1 MAATLPAVRLSP
13 PDGRCRRARLLLADG
28 ARTTVY
34 IACYDAARTEIKLA
48 VLRGQ
53 RLEPWCAR
61 RNVREALVGGFFTH
75 AGGVPLGE
83 VRTSGVERRYVPFDP
98 PWHAVRA
105 CVHVHGGKARI
116 ARRDRL
122 PVAPRG
128 HLLQAGPMLV
138 AAGAPAFDPAADTEG
153 FSAGSHQFDQDITVG
168 RHPRAALG
176 LAQGRIVAVACD
188 GRARHDAG
196 LTLTELSHLMLALGC
211 EDALNLDGGRSTSLV
226 SEGRLRNRPRGE
238 YEELEPGGR
247 PISTAL
253 VFLPRSRS
261 SPTGRPGAR

>member
-1 MAATLPAVRLSP
+1 MAATLPAVRVSP

-34 IACYDAARTEIKLA
+34 IACYDASRTEIKVA

-53 RLEPWCAR
+53 RLESWCAR
-61 RNVREALVGGFFTH
+61 RDIQEALVGGFF
-75 AGGVPLGE
+75 ARPDRVPLGE

-105 CVHVHGGKARI
+105 CVHVHGGRACI

-138 AAGAPAFDPAADTEG
+138 AGGEAAFDPAADTEG
-153 FSAGSHQFDQDITVG
+153 FSAGAHQFDQDITVG

-176 LAQGRIVAVACD
+176 LADGRIVAVATD
-188 GRARHDAG
+188 GRARNDAG
-196 LTLTELSHLMLALGC
+196 LTLPELARLMLALGC

-226 SEGRLRNRPRGE
+226 SAGRLRNRPRGE
-238 YEELEPGGR
+238 FEELEPGGR

-253 VFLPRSRS
+253 LFLPR
-261 SPTGRPGAR
+261 GMK